1 MQIRTRNTFTTIRT
15 EGAILPPD
23 LLQRI
28 ADGDRAVPGLRA
40 EDYHVEAGRKLN
52 EAINEAWNRLLVA
65 WARFKK
71 DAGLGNTDAAAANEG
86 EASGDAQSSTA
97 APIGLTGL
105 TRERWLLPLFQQLGY
120 GRLVAGRAVEI
131 EGKSY
136 PISHFWHRCP
146 IHLIGCHIDLD
157 RRTAGVAGAA
167 RASPHSL
174 VQEYLNRT
182 EEHLW
187 GFVSN
192 GLRLRILRDNASLTR
207 QAFVEFDLQA
217 MMDGEVYADFVLLWL
232 LCHQSRVEA
241 ERAEQCWLEKWS
253 KLAHDEG
260 TRALDALRN
269 GVQAAIEALGRGFL
283 AHPANRALKE
293 RLQSGQLSTQDY
305 YRQLLRLVYR
315 LLFLFTAEDR
325 ALLLDPSADAAARER
340 YTRFYSTAR
349 LRTLAIRRRGDRHH
363 DLFVA
368 LRLVMGRLDT
378 AGCPELG
385 LPALGSFLWS
395 RDAIPDLAECEM
407 ANCDLLDAVRAL
419 YLVEHKSV
427 RRTVD
432 YKNLGPEELGSVY
445 ESLLELHPE
454 LNVSASTF
462 ALRTA
467 AGHERKTTGSYYT
480 PTSLINCLLDSALD
494 PVVDDRLKEAVEKL
508 GNGKRAAAPPDAVRT
523 AQERVILSLKVC
535 DPACGS
541 GHFLIAAAHRLAKR
555 LAAIRTG
562 DDEPAPEAVRHAL
575 RDVIGHCIYGVDINP
590 MAVELCKVALWMEA
604 LEPGKP
610 LSFLDHRIQCGN
622 SLLGV
627 TPALLAR
634 GIPDAAFE
642 PIEGDDKA
650 VGRELKRRNRDERK
664 GQGQLW
670 DAAGRP
676 WERLGNLA
684 TAMVALDSVADDTL
698 AGVQD
703 KQRRWHELVQSSG
716 YLSGRLLADAWCAA
730 FVWKKTRET
739 GDAITE
745 SVFRRIERNP
755 HDLTPWMRDEIRRLA
770 EQYKFFHWHLVFPD
784 VFRVPGPDDEAEN
797 EQAGWSGGFDV
808 VIGNPP
814 WERIKLQEKEW
825 FAERR
830 PEIGNAPNAAQ
841 RRRMTEA
848 LREEDPAVYRAF
860 LEDRRKSEAE
870 STLVRD
876 TERYPLCGRGDVNTY
891 AVFAELKRSLLN
903 PRGRVGCIVPSGI
916 ATDDTTKFFFQDL
929 TKTSSLVSLHDFE
942 NRQKIFPAI
951 DSRVKFCLLTMAAP
965 GSAARRAADFVFFA
979 LDVADLSDP
988 ERRFTLSAEE
998 IALLNPNTRT
1008 CPIFRSKRDAE
1019 LTKYLYRRL
1028 PVLVR
1033 EARDTQ
1039 TAENPWGLF
1048 VRRVFDM
1055 NKSDVLSLCSPSS
1068 DLHDDECV
1076 RILESKLMHQFDHR
1090 WASYR
1095 NGEAED
1101 LTPSEKDDPCESV
1114 VSRFWV
1120 PRSAV
1125 DQRLARRDRDG
1136 ELLWQWNRNWLFAW
1150 RDITNTTNER
1160 TVIVG
1165 LLPRDGTDFTL
1176 RICFPNDHPRLAMV
1190 ALLANLNSFAL
1201 DYVARQLMGGT
1212 HLSDYITEQ
1221 LAVVPRTE
1229 YLRTTPWNARQR
1241 LEGWLTART
1250 VELCYVAL
1258 DIVSV
1263 AEEVGY
1269 RGPPFRWNEERRF
1282 LIRCELDAAF
1292 FHLYLG
1298 TPQEWRRSGSPELL
1312 RYFPT
1317 PRDAVDYIMETFPI
1331 VKRKDEARY
1340 GSYRTKEVIL
1350 SIYDE
1355 MAEVI
1360 AANEAAVAA
1369 GRQPTAAYRTRLDPP
1384 PGPPADAAGNFLA
1397 LPEWLPGQPRPA
1409 NWPRHIHAP
1418 REVHEWTIANGIDWR
1433 ELLDGPAGVLP
1444 KPTRAPVAV
1453 PARPAPVSSGVGE
1466 AGVLPGFESAVA
1478 AVTSESRR
1486 REREKGLV
1494 VQAFRDVRD
1503 GRSPDYVI
1511 AAPDLN
1517 SQFLAR
1523 ARELGVES
1531 ADVEINLMLYGA
1543 RKASRLQNDRTTR
1556 EYRLPKVVVPFV
1568 FASEWAIRHLQ
1579 RELLTEANQ
1588 EPSLDD
1594 ILCNPE
1600 LARRFDAVAAR
1611 IKSGFSPLEYRWA
1624 ALGLRKTGR
1633 QNADAASVGFPLNQ
1647 QLTLFDLDLAHVP
1660 ETPGLYLIQSDDRPL
1675 YVNATDNLRAQVLRH
1690 RDCAGQVL
1698 VPDWL
1703 SAARG
1708 TPTRLSFAALYGV
1721 DVKRL
1726 KEARIRHVADLQP
1739 WLNLLDL
1746 PGAA

>member
-65 WARFKK
+65 WSRFKK
-71 DAGLGNTDAAAANEG
+71 DAGLGRADAATPG
-86 EASGDAQSSTA
+86 EADASEETQTPATA
-97 APIGLTGL
+97 PAGLTGL

-120 GRLVAGRAVEI
+120 GRLVSGRAVEI

-136 PISHFWHRCP
+136 PISHIWHRCP
-146 IHLIGCHIDLD
+146 IHLVGRHIDLD

-187 GFVSN
+187 GLVSN

-241 ERAEQCWLEKWS
+241 DRAEQCWLEKWS

-283 AHPANRALKE
+283 AHSTNRELKE

-325 ALLLDPSADAAARER
+325 GLLLDPNADASARER
-340 YTRFYSTAR
+340 YSCFYSTAR

-363 DLFVA
+363 DLFIA
-368 LRLVMGRLDT
+368 LKLVMDRLDAT
-378 AGCPELG
+378 GCRELA

-395 RDAIPDLAECEM
+395 RDAILDLVACEM

-419 YLVEHKSV
+419 YLVEHKGV

-508 GNGKRAAAPPDAVRT
+508 GNGKRAAAPPDAVRA
-523 AQERVILSLKVC
+523 AQEQAILALKVC

-555 LAAIRTG
+555 LGAIRTG
-562 DDEPAPEAVRHAL
+562 DDEPAPDAVRHAL

-590 MAVELCKVALWMEA
+590 MAVELGKVALWMEA

-627 TPALLAR
+627 TPALLAK
-634 GIPDAAFE
+634 GIPDEAFE

-650 VGRELKRRNRDERK
+650 VCRELKRRNKDERK
-664 GQGQLW
+664 GQAQLW
-670 DAAGRP
+670 DAGGRP

-703 KQRRWHELVQSSG
+703 KQRRWQELVQSSG
-716 YLSGRLLADAWCAA
+716 YLSGWLLADAWCAA
-730 FVWKKTRET
+730 FVWKKTPDI

-755 HDLTPWMRDEIRRLA
+755 HDLTPWMRDEIKRLA
-770 EQYKFFHWHLVFPD
+770 EQYKLFHWHLAFPD
-784 VFRVPGPDDEAEN
+784 VFRVGGPAEN
-797 EQAGWSGGFDV
+797 GENEHTGWSGGFDAV
-808 VIGNPP
+808 LGNPP
-814 WERIKLQEKEW
+814 WERVKLSEKEW
-825 FAERR
+825 FADRRPDIANARNAGERR
-830 PEIGNAPNAAQ
+830 QMIAG
-841 RRRMTEA
+841 
-848 LREEDPAVYRAF
+848 LREADPAMHRAF
-860 LEDRRKSEAE
+860 LEDSRQAE
-870 STLVRD
+870 GETALITGSGRF
-876 TERYPLCGRGDVNTY
+876 PLCGRGDVNTY
-891 AVFAELKRSLLN
+891 AIFAELNRSLVSG
-903 PRGRVGCIVPSGI
+903 RGRVGCIVPSGI

-929 TKTSSLVSLHDFE
+929 VRTNCVRSLYDFE
-942 NRQKIFPAI
+942 NREGVFPGVHRAY
-951 DSRVKFCLLTMAAP
+951 KFCLLTLSGEAGASTQAI
-965 GSAARRAADFVFFA
+965 GFAFF
-979 LDVADLSDP
+979 LQDP
-988 ERRFTLSAEE
+988 AQLRDPNTTIVLTPEDICR
-998 IALLNPNTRT
+998 LNPNTNT
-1008 CPIFRSKRDAE
+1008 CPIFRDHRDAA
-1019 LTKYLYRRL
+1019 LTLSIYRRI
-1028 PVLVR
+1028 PVLVN
-1033 EARDTQ
+1033 ESARQ
-1039 TAENPWGLF
+1039 NPWSLTI
-1048 VRRVFDM
+1048 RRVFDM
-1055 NKSDVLSLCSPSS
+1055 NKPEVLSTCTGGGSFDARHGL
-1068 DLHDDECV
+1068 V
-1076 RILESKLMHQFDHR
+1076 AMYESKLMTQFSHR
-1090 WASYR
+1090 FNTYE
-1095 NGEAED
+1095 NGTTRAVTEAE
-1101 LTPSEKDDPCESV
+1101 LDDPLTLI
-1114 VSRFWV
+1114 V
-1120 PRSAV
+1120 PRYAV
-1125 DQRLARRDRDG
+1125 PEIEVRSRIGELWRRDW
-1136 ELLWQWNRNWLFAW
+1136 LLVW
-1150 RDITNTTNER
+1150 RDVTDNKTVAR
-1160 TVIVG
+1160 TVNACI
-1165 LLPRDGTDFTL
+1165 LPFVGTDFTL
-1176 RICFPNDHPRLAMV
+1176 RVGFADLEAKWVAVLM
-1190 ALLANLNSFAL
+1190 ALLNSVAL
-1201 DYVARQLMGGT
+1201 DYVARQSIGGL
-1212 HLSDYITEQ
+1212 HLSDYITKQ
-1221 LAVVPRTE
+1221 IAVPPPAWFEDQRESPANPRC
-1229 YLRTTPWNARQR
+1229 LQFILPRI
-1241 LEGWLTART
+1241 
-1250 VELCYVAL
+1250 VELSYTAWDVAPFAA
-1258 DIVSV
+1258 DC
-1263 AEEVGY
+1263 GY
-1269 RGPPFRWNEERRF
+1269 FGPPLRWNEGRRF
-1282 LIRCELDAAF
+1282 LIRCELDAAV
-1292 FHLYLG
+1292 FHVYLG
-1298 TPQEWRRSGSPELL
+1298 TPQEWRQAGTLDLL

-1317 PRDAVDYIMETFPI
+1317 PRDAVEYIMETFPI
-1331 VKRKDEARY
+1331 VKRKDEAKY
-1340 GSYRTKEVIL
+1340 GSYRTKETIL

-1360 AANEAAVAA
+1360 AANEAVLAA
-1369 GRQPTAAYRTRLDPP
+1369 GRQPTAAYQTRLDPP
-1384 PGPPADAAGNFLA
+1384 PGPPADAAGNFLP
-1397 LPEWLPGQPRPA
+1397 LPEWKPGQPRPA
-1409 NWPRHIHAP
+1409 DWPRHIHAP
-1418 REVHEWTIANGIDWR
+1418 REVHEWALANGIDWR
-1433 ELLDGPAGVLP
+1433 KLLDGPPGVLP
-1444 KPTRAPVAV
+1444 QPTR
-1453 PARPAPVSSGVGE
+1453 RPAPLETIAARAASAVTAVSE
-1466 AGVLPGFESAVA
+1466 LGVLPGFESAVA
-1478 AVTSESRR
+1478 AITSESKR
-1486 REREKGLV
+1486 REREKELV

-1517 SQFLAR
+1517 PQFLAR

-1543 RKASRLQNDRTTR
+1543 RKASRLKNDRTTK
-1556 EYRLPKVVVPFV
+1556 EYRLPKVVLPFV

-1579 RELLTEANQ
+1579 RELLTQANH

-1600 LARRFDAVAAR
+1600 LARRFDEVASR
-1611 IKSGFSPLEYRWA
+1611 IKPGFSPLEYRWA

-1633 QNADAASVGFPLNQ
+1633 QSAAELSVGFPLNQ
-1647 QLTLFDLDLAHVP
+1647 QLPLFDLDPADVP
-1660 ETPGLYLIQSDDRPL
+1660 ETPGLYLIQADDKPL

-1690 RDCAGQVL
+1690 RDCGGQVL

-1703 SAARG
+1703 AAARG